1 MTFQP
6 VLPWAILAVVTGALA
21 VARLVALR
29 LVLLSNSD
37 SSVPQ
42 RAVARPASSP
52 TNSDSSVPQR
62 AVARPASSPTVG
74 RRRGRAV
81 LRWSGVTLAVLL
93 LIAAA
98 TRPGLRED
106 ETRGGATAAG
116 ENLNVFLIVDRSV
129 DSGVEDYGV
138 PGTGEARIAGMRD
151 DIAALIKQ
159 YPSARYALVSFASRA
174 ALDWPLSEDVWSLR
188 PAIAALSSY
197 QGGPNVEFDVDA
209 AAAGNVLRYQ
219 LIQAAQQY
227 PGSRNV
233 VLYFGSGAPGS
244 HAPQGDFDLT
254 QRSVDGGAVLGY
266 GRTDAIDEAELRQI
280 ASQLA
285 VPYLHRDTG
294 QPFQPDLPDTPDGTA
309 IRAEA
314 VERIEL
320 YWLPALLAAGL
331 LLTEIYLSVREYRRG
346 RIARRD
352 LTW

>member
-6 VLPWAILAVVTGALA
+6 VLPWAILAVVVGALA

-29 LVLLSNSD
+29 LVLLS
-37 SSVPQ
+37 
-42 RAVARPASSP
+42 A
-52 TNSDSSVPQR
+52 
-62 AVARPASSPTVG
+62 G
-74 RRRGRAV
+74 RRRARAV

-98 TRPGLRED
+98 TRPGLRDD
-106 ETRGGATAAG
+106 ETRSGTTAAAG

-129 DSGVEDYGV
+129 DSGVKDYGI
-138 PGTGEARIAGMRD
+138 GEPRIAGIRD
-151 DIAALIKQ
+151 DIAALVEQ
-159 YPSARYALVSFASRA
+159 YPAARYALVTFASRA

-188 PAIAALSSY
+188 PVVAALSS
-197 QGGPNVEFDVDA
+197 QQSGLDAGFDVNA

-219 LIQAAQQY
+219 LIQATQQY

-244 HAPQGDFDLT
+244 RAPQGDFDLT
-254 QRSVDGGAVLGY
+254 RGSVNGGAVLGY
-266 GRTDAIDEAELRQI
+266 GRADAIDEAELWQVARQ
-280 ASQLA
+280 LD
-285 VPYLHRDTG
+285 VPYVHRDAG
-294 QPFQPDLPDTPDGTA
+294 QPFHPDLPDTPDGTG

-331 LLTEIYLSVREYRRG
+331 LLTEIYLSVREFRRG

-352 LTW
+352 LTR